1 MRFEIITDSN
11 PDLGLA
17 ADLERLER
25 HFNKG
30 ILIEVVKQGLA
41 SPLTTSSLGF
51 DSKAERFYRIE
62 LLPGT
67 SHQL

>member
-25 HFNKG
+25 HFNRG

-41 SPLTTSSLGF
+41 SPLTDNL
-51 DSKAERFYRIE
+51 
-62 LLPGT
+62 
-67 SHQL
+67 